1 MSGSSGSV
9 SVIES
14 LVATNGLGTVKV
26 AVDTGIELV
35 QEVRLVGAG
44 SVGGRAGTGVVRTC
58 GSGGAVGAVGAVGTN
73 SSETG
78 STGSTVVVEAGVG
91 MRGTA
96 VGSRGALSVKSF
108 HVTNLI
114 VGAAVVD
121 ITRGSLAV
129 GVHTMTVAGAIK
141 VGVNAGIGLVGK
153 VGGVG
158 ASGGLVVSTSNAAE
172 SSTGGAVCSV
182 SETTSVTVR
191 VNAGIGLVGKVRG
204 VRAGGSVVRTSEA
217 GASSTVTR
225 GAVRATSVQDD
236 GVGVV
241 GVAVGIVTAEGIS
254 AAVDAG
260 GTAKRAVAR
269 REAGAI
275 TVGVDTRVGLVGKVG
290 GVGSSSG
297 VVRASKAGT
306 ASGSVSNTTTSVVA
320 KTTAIAVRVDTGIGL
335 IGKVRRVRAGSG
347 VVRGSEATSGAVS
360 STSGTMTKSTT
371 IAIRVD
377 TGVGLIGKVRRVRA
391 GGGVVCTSSTKG
403 ASARVATTNTVGT
416 ITVRVDTRI

>member
-1 MSGSSGSV
+1 
-9 SVIES
+9 VIES

-44 SVGGRAGTGVVRTC
+44 SVGGRAGTGVVRTG
-58 GSGGAVGAVGAVGTN
+58 GSGGAVGAVGAN

-96 VGSRGALSVKSF
+96 VGSRGALGVKSF
-108 HVTNLI
+108 HVTNLV

-121 ITRGSLAV
+121 ITRGGLAV
-129 GVHTMTVAGAIK
+129 SVHTMTVAGAIK

-158 ASGGLVVSTSNAAE
+158 ASGGLVVSTSNTAE

-217 GASSTVTR
+217 GASGTVTR

-269 REAGAI
+269 RKAGAI
-275 TVGVDTRVGLVGKVG
+275 TVGVDTRVSLVGKVG

-297 VVRASKAGT
+297 VVRASKAGA
-306 ASGSVSNTTTSVVA
+306 ASGSVSNTTASVVT

-335 IGKVRRVRAGSG
+335 IGKVRRVRAGGG

-377 TGVGLIGKVRRVRA
+377 TRVGLIGKVRRVRA

-403 ASARVATTNTVGT
+403 TSARVATTNTVGT